1 MCGFKICLLSE
12 WCESVSQS
20 NTFFVSPATLRS
32 FQLFCCWWWI
42 DYPLSFLDQCLCTSQ
57 LQMRTFTICTRWQ
70 GNLQTET
77 RRGGVNFWD
86 INLIN
91 LCPWELPLQIQWFE
105 VLLVI
110 RLRLIAD
117 CLNSALNWL
126 PHSLEK
132 WMVIIKTSFTWSYQ
146 HLRTSIDE

>member
-20 NTFFVSPATLRS
+20 NTFLFHP
-32 FQLFCCWWWI
+32 QLFVPFNCFVVGGESIIRYLFWI
-42 DYPLSFLDQCLCTSQ
+42 NVFVQVNYKCVLSLFAHGD
-57 LQMRTFTICTRWQ
+57 R

-132 WMVIIKTSFTWSYQ
+132 WMVIITTSFTWSYQ
-146 HLRTSIDE
+146 HLKTSIDE